1 MQCLVVNQSLKTE
14 QLQPRVLSV
23 VTRDVLLDDCIA
35 VVVIN
40 GKDAR
45 DPVVCKELG
54 CLRDDVK
61 QVEVLLSNKY

>member
-1 MQCLVVNQSLKTE
+1 
-14 QLQPRVLSV
+14 